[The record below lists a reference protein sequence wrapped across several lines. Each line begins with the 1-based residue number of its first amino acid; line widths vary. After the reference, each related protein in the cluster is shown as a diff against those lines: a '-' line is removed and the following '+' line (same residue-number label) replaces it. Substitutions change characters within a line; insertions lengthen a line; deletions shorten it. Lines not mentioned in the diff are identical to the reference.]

1 MVPNR
6 THNAWTLEPPAG
18 CRFFNQVG
26 GEVTLFFPRGQEQA
40 VHDWIVRQ
48 LAERLAGGV
57 TKPLSEPVTKRD
69 LPSPARA
76 AVIDHVTAYPA
87 SLVVAPAG
95 YYGTTGPAIV
105 PESDVTSSVCT
116 ERVQVS
122 PTHDVQCTES
132 AQHKGMHAVLY
143 QGVRYPL
150 KLAPEPAWTKL
161 PDPRGDVIPKPP
173 PIDEALLD
181 RAMAMHAQCAE
192 PETATVLWTCTC
204 GKVYPPDVQR
214 CPICKETASS
224 VAAIDPITP

>member
-76 AVIDHVTAYPA
+76 AVIDHVAAYPA
-87 SLVVAPAG
+87 NLVL
-95 YYGTTGPAIV
+95 
-105 PESDVTSSVCT
+105 PEPDVTSSVCT

-161 PDPRGDVIPKPP
+161 PDPRGDVIPAPP
-173 PIDEALLD
+173 PVNETVLD
-181 RAMAMHAQCAE
+181 RVMALAAAGVD
-192 PETATVLWTCTC
+192 TLSVWTCTC
-204 GKVYPPDVQR
+204 GKVYLPDVQR